1 MRKWRLNEVATF
13 IVLGLLAG
21 DFSGKAGQSLQDLKY
36 RLSKQLNAYIIR
48 NARLDTEWRET
59 ERGNL
64 SLIQAQV
71 DGAAFNLAF
80 IGPDFKFPHKTEFD
94 IASIRALFE
103 YDYKQSLGGKE

>member
-48 NARLDTEWRET
+48 NPRLDTEWLET
-59 ERGNL
+59 VRRTL
-64 SLIQAQV
+64 SIIHRAISSLIQTQV
-71 DGAAFNLAF
+71 DGVGFNLAF
-80 IGPDFKFPHKTEFD
+80 IGPNFKFPQRT
-94 IASIRALFE
+94 
-103 YDYKQSLGGKE
+103 